1 VTQSVFG
8 FQLDHMKKNPLLQS
22 QFVSEFW
29 GRRWNKLIHHTFKR
43 EVCKLICSMHYS
55 AFTATIFLAS
65 GVFQE
70 WLNHVALKYHRQGIL
85 AESIYKPENI
95 VLESK
100 SEEILSQNPSLYK
113 LDTSLPRPLQPVV
126 ITSLPCAFWFA
137 QPNIERCELWDYER
151 MMFMIVKLEAVTS
164 FYEYLL
170 RWCRG

>member
-1 VTQSVFG
+1 MVF
-8 FQLDHMKKNPLLQS
+8 DVKTN
-22 QFVSEFW
+22 
-29 GRRWNKLIHHTFKR
+29 
-43 EVCKLICSMHYS
+43 
-55 AFTATIFLAS
+55 TATKVTNKDIRQAAKRA
-65 GVFQE
+65 VYK

-100 SEEILSQNPSLYK
+100 SEEILSQNPSLSK

-137 QPNIERCELWDYER
+137 QPNIEGCELWDYER